1 MTYFAANIVSQISL
15 FSVFLFKMLKKK
27 LLFLGFRNLFRK
39 QHNVFYLASI
49 ILGAL
54 LLSPVFS

>member
-15 FSVFLFKMLKKK
+15 FSVFLFKMLKK

-54 LLSPVFS
+54 LLFPVFS